1 MPDGYT
7 GEISQ
12 FTDAHAKVI
21 SVREDVDATLKQT
34 MDVVMGLEG
43 SWKGAAATAFN
54 NMMLRFKDDSDK
66 LNQALEAIAEQ
77 LQAAGSEYQT
87 QEDTKL
93 DAFGNLSSQL
103 DG

>member
-12 FTDAHAKVI
+12 FTDAHAKVV

-34 MDVVMGLEG
+34 MDVVAGLEG
-43 SWKGAAATAFN
+43 QWRGAAATAFN
-54 NMMLRFKDDSDK
+54 NMMLRFKDDTAK

-77 LQAAGSEYQT
+77 LQAAGSEYQV

-93 DAFGNLSSQL
+93 DAFGNLSAQL